1 MKSAEVVSTVK
12 QSQESLQKQSG
23 SNASPT
29 LNHRLSIDTLFTEI
43 PHSQVICHTSS
54 DYLSVIYKTLNILQS
69 SKPFSRQTS
78 GVIAQVGSKLKKGGS
93 QGSIDAVNADG
104 VVLKPLSINLVETSG
119 ILNNLWEQGLQDVKL
134 EEITCF
140 GCNLVVLI
148 YGQISHNKI
157 SEINRKKSTFI
168 VSERLRWDLR

>member
-1 MKSAEVVSTVK
+1 MKSTEVVSTVK

-43 PHSQVICHTSS
+43 PHAQVVCHTSS

-78 GVIAQVGSKLKKGGS
+78 GVIAQVGGKLLKKGGS
-93 QGSIDAVNADG
+93 LIDVVNADG
-104 VVLKPLSINLVETSG
+104 VVLKPLSVNLVETSG

-148 YGQISHNKI
+148 YGQISDNKI

-168 VSERLRWDLR
+168 VSERLR